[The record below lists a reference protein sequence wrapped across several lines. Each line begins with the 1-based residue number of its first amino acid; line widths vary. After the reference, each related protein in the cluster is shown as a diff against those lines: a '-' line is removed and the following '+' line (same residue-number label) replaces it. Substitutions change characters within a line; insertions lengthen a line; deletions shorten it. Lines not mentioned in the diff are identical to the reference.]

1 MMNEAIKLGVTDI
14 GENKPQEVRDKYDSV
29 LPVKWHLIGHLQT
42 NKVKYVIDKVCLI
55 HSVDSIK
62 LMDEIE
68 RQAEKHNL
76 DMDILIQVNISGEET
91 KSGISKEEVEDLL
104 KYAGELKHV
113 KVKGLMTIAPKTDN
127 SVTNRLHFDNMRQLF
142 VDIKQKKYDNVNMVY
157 LSMGMSGDFETISLL
172 HDKYTDLL
180 RQYYYVGGMPEVVLK
195 YVETD
200 SLLEVRRIQSEILQ
214 GYDLDFSKSC
224 AQRTGSACPNGMEQ
238 HSFPI
243 I

>member
-1 MMNEAIKLGVTDI
+1 MIKVSIAENLEEVEKRISAAAKRSGRKREDITLVAVTKTHPAEMMNEAIKLGVTDI

-29 LPVKWHLIGHLQT
+29 LPAKWHLIGHLQT

-104 KYAGELKHV
+104 KYAGEIRHILTVQTDIVYSWCKNC
-113 KVKGLMTIAPKTDN
+113 PKSGWIPQKQAAF
-127 SVTNRLHFDNMRQLF
+127 SVAC
-142 VDIKQKKYDNVNMVY
+142 
-157 LSMGMSGDFETISLL
+157 G
-172 HDKYTDLL
+172 
-180 RQYYYVGGMPEVVLK
+180 
-195 YVETD
+195 ETD
-200 SLLEVRRIQSEILQ
+200 
-214 GYDLDFSKSC
+214 K
-224 AQRTGSACPNGMEQ
+224 
-238 HSFPI
+238 
-243 I
+243 

>member
-1 MMNEAIKLGVTDI
+1 MIKVSIAENLEEVEKRISAAAKRSGRKREDITLVAVTKTHPAEMMNEAIKLGVTDI

-42 NKVKYVIDKVCLI
+42 NKVCLI

-104 KYAGELKHV
+104 KYAGKLKHV

-127 SVTNRLHFDNMRQLF
+127 SVTNF
-142 VDIKQKKYDNVNMVY
+142 
-157 LSMGMSGDFETISLL
+157 LL
-172 HDKYTDLL
+172 T
-180 RQYYYVGGMPEVVLK
+180 
-195 YVETD
+195 
-200 SLLEVRRIQSEILQ
+200 
-214 GYDLDFSKSC
+214 
-224 AQRTGSACPNGMEQ
+224 
-238 HSFPI
+238 
-243 I
+243 